1 LKRYNAL
8 STYWKNRYKKRVQRL
23 PVSAGLGCPNRKGG
37 EEPSG
42 CIFCD
47 PTGSG
52 FAAVEPDV
60 DYEEQIREMINRTQN
75 RYGKDILFAVY
86 LQSYTNTYGSVE
98 KLRSIYDRLFVDP
111 RIVIFD
117 IATRPDCVEEEK
129 LDLITSYS
137 TRVDLLV
144 ELGLQSTKRSTL
156 VDLNRGHTLADFI
169 DAVIRTRK
177 RGIEVVAHMI
187 TDLPQDSK
195 DDLVESARIL
205 SALGVEGVKLHSLYV
220 VEGTELDRRIQEG
233 RYERLGLKDFVER
246 TVLFLEHLDPS
257 IVIQR
262 LVSDPPHE
270 GAYGNWGLPKIRI
283 IQAIEQAMKD
293 KDTYQGKYF
302 DYPGR

>member
-8 STYWKNRYKKRVQRL
+8 SAYWKKRYKKRVQRL
-23 PVSAGLGCPNRKGG
+23 PVSTGLGCPNRIKGD
-37 EEPSG
+37 EPTG

-52 FAAVEPDV
+52 FAAAEPDV
-60 DYEEQIREMINRTQN
+60 AYEDQIRDMINRTQN
-75 RYGKDILFAVY
+75 RYGKDICFAVY

-98 KLRSIYDRLFVDP
+98 KLRSIYDRLFIDP
-111 RIVIFD
+111 RIVILD

-129 LDLITSYS
+129 LDLIASYKD
-137 TRVDLLV
+137 RADPLI
-144 ELGLQSTKRSTL
+144 ELGLQSTKLSTL

-169 DAVIRTRK
+169 DAVLRARK

-187 TDLPQDSK
+187 TDLPQDTEE
-195 DDLVESARIL
+195 DIVESARIL

-220 VEGTELDRRIQEG
+220 VEGTELDRRVQSG
-233 RYERLGLKDFVER
+233 RYQLLGLNDFVER
-246 TVLFLEHLDPS
+246 TVLFLEHLDPG

-270 GAYGNWGLPKIRI
+270 GAYGNWGLPKIQI
-283 IQAIEQAMKD
+283 IQAIEQAMMD

-302 DYPGR
+302 DYLRR